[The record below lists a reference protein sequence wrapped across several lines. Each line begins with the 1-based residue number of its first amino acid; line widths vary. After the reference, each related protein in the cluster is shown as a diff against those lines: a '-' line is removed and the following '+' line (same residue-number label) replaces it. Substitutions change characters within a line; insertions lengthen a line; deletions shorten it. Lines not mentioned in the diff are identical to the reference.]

1 MHIAANINKLL
12 ISVDIIT
19 GLNIEVM
26 DCELN
31 DAVAISLPHELL
43 HHFAHGEIRAAQCIS
58 CITTTTLKK
67 ILMCLS
73 VSVCNVA
80 LYLHKYSVIT

>member
-1 MHIAANINKLL
+1 MYIAANINELL

-26 DCELN
+26 DCELI

-43 HHFAHGEIRAAQCIS
+43 HHFAHHD
-58 CITTTTLKK
+58 LW
-67 ILMCLS
+67 
-73 VSVCNVA
+73 
-80 LYLHKYSVIT
+80 